1 MGSEAPRSRVL
12 QMVVRIQWTVD
23 NLRTLGPG
31 SMYHLA
37 YRPSEISYDV
47 LVDIN
52 AGKLGRGVP
61 AEVIFIGGQRPV
73 KVADVIIENV
83 IMSKGFRRFDFKI
96 DRVLPCAEKCTGYTN
111 VGILC
116 RYLPPGPRGNW

>member
-1 MGSEAPRSRVL
+1 MEPEAPHSKVL
-12 QMVVRIQWTVD
+12 QMVVKIQWTVD

-37 YRPSEISYDV
+37 YRPCEISYDV

-52 AGKLGRGVP
+52 AGKVGRGVP
-61 AEVIFIGGQRPV
+61 GEIIFIGGQRPV
-73 KVADVIIENV
+73 KVADVMIENV
-83 IMSKGFRRFDFKI
+83 ITSKGFRRFDFKI
-96 DRVLPCAEKCTGYTN
+96 LRVLPCAEKCAGYAN

-116 RYLPPGPRGNW
+116 RYSPPGPDGR